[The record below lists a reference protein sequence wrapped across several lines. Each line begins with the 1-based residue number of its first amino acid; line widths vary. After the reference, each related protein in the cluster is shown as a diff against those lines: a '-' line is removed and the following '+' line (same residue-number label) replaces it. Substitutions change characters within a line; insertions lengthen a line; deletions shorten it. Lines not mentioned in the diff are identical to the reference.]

1 MTIRPALFLALLLG
15 GFSGTLH
22 AACTLPAST
31 ASFGSVTSFAINST
45 ASTSSTTANVN
56 CGAGSVL
63 SLLSGNNI
71 TLRLASASNVSGTR
85 GTLTLAGASGG
96 DNIPLQLCTASTCA
110 TEMTIGAAAITYSSA
125 QLVNLIGLLGGLNFS
140 IPLYLR
146 TVPGQVV
153 AAGTYSGTLNLAVTY
168 RICTG
173 IAALGLCLAGQ
184 DQNGSGT
191 IPITVTLTVTND
203 CTTITAPN
211 ISFGSAPLVSSFS
224 AVSQSISVVCTKGS
238 TYTVGL
244 SNGNNANGS
253 VRNMANGTNR
263 LSYEIYKGSSTNRW
277 GPAGTERQSSVNAA
291 SVSSNGLTRTFPY
304 TARILST
311 QNTPPAGNYTDSV
324 VVDLA
329 F

>member
-1 MTIRPALFLALLLG
+1 MTIRLALFLALLLG

-31 ASFGSVTSFAINST
+31 ASFGSVTSFAVNST
-45 ASTSSTTANVN
+45 VSTTSTTANVN
-56 CGAGSVL
+56 CGAGTTL

-71 TLRLASASNVSGTR
+71 TLRLASASGPSGTR
-85 GTLTLAGASGG
+85 GSLRAAGSSS
-96 DNIPLQLCTASTCA
+96 DSIPVQLCTAATCA
-110 TEMTIGAAAITYSSA
+110 TELTIGGAAVTYNET
-125 QLVNLIGLLGGLNFS
+125 QLPSLIGPLGGLNFAV
-140 IPLYLR
+140 PLYLR

-153 AAGTYSGTLNLAVTY
+153 AAGTYSGTLNVAVTY
-168 RICTG
+168 RVCTG
-173 IAALGLCLAGQ
+173 LGALGLCLLGQ

-191 IPITVTLTVTND
+191 IPITVNLTITND

-224 AVSQSISVVCTKGS
+224 AVSQSINVICTKGS

-244 SNGNNANGS
+244 SNGNNANGN

-263 LSYEIYKGSSTNRW
+263 LSYEIYKGSGSNRW
-277 GPAGTERQSSVNAA
+277 GPAGTERQSSANAT
-291 SVSSNGLTRTFPY
+291 SVSSDGLTRTFPY
-304 TARILST
+304 TARILTT
-311 QNTPPAGNYTDSV
+311 QSTPPAGNYTDNV

>member
-1 MTIRPALFLALLLG
+1 MRTPLLLFIALLLG
-15 GFSGTLH
+15 AFSGALQ
-22 AACTLPAST
+22 AACTLPASS
-31 ASFGSVTSFAINST
+31 ASFGSLTSFAVNTTIST
-45 ASTSSTTANVN
+45 ISTTANVN
-56 CGAGSVL
+56 CGSGSTV

-71 TLRLASASNVSGTR
+71 TLRLASATTVSGTR
-85 GTLTLAGASGG
+85 GTLTRAGAAG
-96 DNIPLQLCTASTCA
+96 DAIPVQLCTAATCA
-110 TEMTIGAAAITYSSA
+110 TEMTIGATAITYNST

-168 RICTG
+168 RVCTG
-173 IAALGLCLAGQ
+173 LAALGLCLAGQ

-191 IPITVTLTVTND
+191 IPISVTLAITND

-211 ISFGSAPLVSSFS
+211 ISFGSAPLVGSFA
-224 AVSQSISVVCTKGS
+224 AVSQSISVICTKGS

-244 SNGNNANGS
+244 SNGNNAVGS

-263 LSYEIYKGSSTNRW
+263 LSYDIFKGTSTSRW
-277 GPAGTERQSSVNAA
+277 GPSGTERQSSANAA
-291 SVSSNGLTRTFPY
+291 TVSSDGLTRTFPY

-311 QNTPPAGNYTDSV
+311 QTTPPAGNYSDSI

>member
-1 MTIRPALFLALLLG
+1 MTIRSALFLALLLG

-31 ASFGSVTSFAINST
+31 ASFGSVTSFAANSS
-45 ASTSSTTANVN
+45 ASTVTTSANIN
-56 CGAGSVL
+56 CGAGSTL

-71 TLRLASASNVSGTR
+71 TLRLASASGPSGTR
-85 GTLTLAGASGG
+85 GSLRPAGSSS
-96 DNIPLQLCTASTCA
+96 DSIPVQLCTASTCA
-110 TEMTIGAAAITYSSA
+110 TELTIGGAAVTYNET
-125 QLVNLIGLLGGLNFS
+125 QLAGLVGPLGGLNFAV
-140 IPLYLR
+140 PLYLR

-153 AAGTYSGTLNLAVTY
+153 AAGTYSGTLNVAVTY

-173 IAALGLCLAGQ
+173 LGALGLCLLGQ

-191 IPITVTLTVTND
+191 IPITVNLTITND

-224 AVSQSISVVCTKGS
+224 AVSQSISVICTKGS

-244 SNGNNANGS
+244 SNGNYANGN

-263 LSYEIYKGSSTNRW
+263 LSYEIYKGTGSNRW
-277 GPAGTERQSSVNAA
+277 GPAGTERQSSANAT
-291 SVSSNGLTRTFPY
+291 SVSSDGLTRTFPY
-304 TARILST
+304 TARVLTT
-311 QNTPPAGNYTDSV
+311 QSTPPAGNYTDNV

>member
-1 MTIRPALFLALLLG
+1 MKIKLLLLLALTLG
-15 GFSGTLH
+15 GFSATLR

-31 ASFGSVTSFAINST
+31 ASFGSVTSFVINTT

-56 CGAGSVL
+56 CGAGSTV

-71 TLRLASASNVSGTR
+71 TLQLAGASATSGTR
-85 GTLTLAGASGG
+85 GARTRAGVTGS
-96 DNIPLQLCTASTCA
+96 DTIPVQLCTAANCA
-110 TEMTIGAAAITYSSA
+110 TEMTIGATPITYNST

-146 TVPGQVV
+146 TLPGQVV
-153 AAGTYSGTLNLAVTY
+153 AAGNYTLTLNVAVTY

-191 IPITVTLTVTND
+191 IPITLNLTITND
-203 CTTITAPN
+203 CATITAPN
-211 ISFGSAPLVSSFS
+211 VSFGSAPLVSGFA

-244 SNGNNANGS
+244 SNGNNASNG
-253 VRNMANGTNR
+253 VRSMASGVNR
-263 LSYEIYKGSSTNRW
+263 LSYEIYKGTSSNRW
-277 GPAGTERQSSVNAA
+277 GPSGTERQASANATT
-291 SVSSNGLTRTFPY
+291 VSGDGLTRTFPY
-304 TARILST
+304 TARILTT
-311 QNTPPAGNYTDSV
+311 QTTPPAGNYSDSV
-324 VVDLA
+324 VVDVA